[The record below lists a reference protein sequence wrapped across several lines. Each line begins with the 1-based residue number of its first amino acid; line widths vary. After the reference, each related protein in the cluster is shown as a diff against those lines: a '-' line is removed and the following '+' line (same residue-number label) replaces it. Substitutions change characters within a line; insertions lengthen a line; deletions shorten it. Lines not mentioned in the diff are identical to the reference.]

1 MIYNEA
7 ITYNSP
13 NVSYDG
19 TLIIYASSLI
29 NPIVLNNITIF
40 YTSSED
46 YSNLTTIGVLSID
59 INPQGVV
66 SVEVLDKDI
75 SAISSAQ
82 VISIGVN
89 GEISIISGDNESA
102 IYSNQTM
109 SADVTGE
116 ISIIG

>member
-13 NVSYDG
+13 NVSYNG
-19 TLIIYASSLI
+19 TLIIYADSLI

-40 YTSSED
+40 YTSNED

-59 INPQGVV
+59 INPQGIV
-66 SVEVLDKDI
+66 SIQVLDEDVN
-75 SAISSAQ
+75 AISSAQ
-82 VISIGVN
+82 
-89 GEISIISGDNESA
+89 IISVGVS
-102 IYSNQTM
+102 
-109 SADVTGE
+109 GE

>member
-13 NVSYDG
+13 NVSYNG

-29 NPIVLNNITIF
+29 SPIVLNNITIF
-40 YTSSED
+40 YTSNED

-59 INPQGVV
+59 ISPQGIV
-66 SVEVLDKDI
+66 SVEVLDNDV

-82 VISIGVN
+82 VISVGV
-89 GEISIISGDNESA
+89 SG
-102 IYSNQTM
+102 Q
-109 SADVTGE
+109 

>member
-29 NPIVLNNITIF
+29 NPIILNNITIF
-40 YTSSED
+40 YTSNED
-46 YSNLTTIGVLSID
+46 YSNSTTIGVLSID
-59 INPQGVV
+59 INPQGIV
-66 SVEVLDKDI
+66 SIQVLDEDVN
-75 SAISSAQ
+75 AISSAQ
-82 VISIGVN
+82 
-89 GEISIISGDNESA
+89 IISVGVS
-102 IYSNQTM
+102 
-109 SADVTGE
+109 GE

>member
-1 MIYNEA
+1 MKYGEA
-7 ITYNSP
+7 IAYNSP

-19 TLIIYASSLI
+19 ILIIYADSLI

-40 YTSSED
+40 YASNED

-59 INPQGVV
+59 INPQGIV
-66 SVEVLDKDI
+66 SVEVLDKDV

-82 VISIGVN
+82 VISVGV
-89 GEISIISGDNESA
+89 SG
-102 IYSNQTM
+102 Q
-109 SADVTGE
+109 

>member
-29 NPIVLNNITIF
+29 NPIILNNITIF
-40 YTSSED
+40 YSSTED

-59 INPQGVV
+59 INPQGIV
-66 SVEVLDKDI
+66 SIQVLDEDVD
-75 SAISSAQ
+75 AISSAQ
-82 VISIGVN
+82 
-89 GEISIISGDNESA
+89 IISVGAS
-102 IYSNQTM
+102 
-109 SADVTGE
+109 GE

>member
-7 ITYNSP
+7 ITYDSP

-19 TLIIYASSLI
+19 TLIIYADSLI
-29 NPIVLNNITIF
+29 SPIVLNNVTIF
-40 YTSSED
+40 YAANED

-59 INPQGVV
+59 ISPQGVV
-66 SVEVLDKDI
+66 SIEVLDNDV

-82 VISIGVN
+82 VISVGV
-89 GEISIISGDNESA
+89 SG
-102 IYSNQTM
+102 Q
-109 SADVTGE
+109 

>member
-7 ITYNSP
+7 ITYDSP

-29 NPIVLNNITIF
+29 NPIILNNITIF
-40 YTSSED
+40 YASNED

-59 INPQGVV
+59 INPQGIV
-66 SVEVLDKDI
+66 SIQVLDEDVN
-75 SAISSAQ
+75 AISSAQ
-82 VISIGVN
+82 
-89 GEISIISGDNESA
+89 IISVGVS
-102 IYSNQTM
+102 
-109 SADVTGE
+109 GE

>member
-29 NPIVLNNITIF
+29 NPIILNNITIF
-40 YTSSED
+40 YTSNED

-59 INPQGVV
+59 INPQGIV
-66 SVEVLDKDI
+66 SIQVLDEDVD
-75 SAISSAQ
+75 AISSAQ
-82 VISIGVN
+82 
-89 GEISIISGDNESA
+89 IISVGAS
-102 IYSNQTM
+102 
-109 SADVTGE
+109 GE